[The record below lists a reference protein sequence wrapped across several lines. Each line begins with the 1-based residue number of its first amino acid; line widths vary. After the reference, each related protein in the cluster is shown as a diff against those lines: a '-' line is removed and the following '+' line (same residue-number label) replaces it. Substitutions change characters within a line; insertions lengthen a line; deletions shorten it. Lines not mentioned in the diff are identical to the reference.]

1 MKMNEHHEHTEFLKH
16 CLRYDDSPER
26 HALTEKIVRLQHELR
41 VVKRASW
48 LMSLLIAINSAT
60 LAYPAILVDNFPYNM
75 QRFTMNLVLALFVG
89 LSICLVAFILLG
101 IFLYL
106 ELHRQRGACRQ
117 RLKHFFA
124 TRFDS
129 GNKDE
134 MRQSVN

>member
-26 HALTEKIVRLQHELR
+26 HDMTEKLIRLQRELR

-48 LMSLLIAINSAT
+48 LMGILIGIAFAC
-60 LAYPAILVDNFPYNM
+60 LAYPAILIDNFPENM
-75 QRFTMNLVLALFVG
+75 GRFFINIVLALFVG

-106 ELHRQRGACRQ
+106 KLHRQRGACRQ
-117 RLKHFFA
+117 RLRRFFA

>member
-1 MKMNEHHEHTEFLKH
+1 MNEHHEHTEFLKH

-26 HALTEKIVRLQHELR
+26 HAMTEKLVRLQSELR
-41 VVKRASW
+41 VVKRACW
-48 LMSLLIAINSAT
+48 LMGILIAIIFAC

-75 QRFTMNLVLALFVG
+75 ERFFMNIILALFAG

-106 ELHRQRGACRQ
+106 KLHRQRGVCRQ
-117 RLKHFFA
+117 RLRRFFA

-134 MRQSVN
+134 MRPSLD

>member
-48 LMSLLIAINSAT
+48 LMGILIALVCAC
-60 LAYPAILVDNFPYNM
+60 LAFPAILVDNFPDNM
-75 QRFTMNLVLALFVG
+75 ERSFMNIILALFAS
-89 LSICLVAFILLG
+89 LSICLVAFIILG

-106 ELHRQRGACRQ
+106 KLHRQRGACRQ
-117 RLKHFFA
+117 RLRHFLA

-129 GNKDE
+129 GSKGE
-134 MRQSVN
+134 MRQSAD